1 MTPVELHCEQDVGGL
16 GPAIGDHRV
25 VGRALEIRI
34 VEVDVRIAVV
44 GTCPSEQVATAYL
57 KRLQQNADS
66 SHASAGAEVV

>member
-1 MTPVELHCEQDVGGL
+1 MHAETHVGGL

-57 KRLQQNADS
+57 KRLQQKVDS
-66 SHASAGAEVV
+66 SHASAEAEAV